1 MWWFAP
7 AGAPLSVALTPGV
20 DGGGSAFAFRV
31 GVGGAGALALAG
43 GASGSFGWAS
53 ASSAESVAWRVVPV
67 WPRHGQRSPPRGR
80 VIHAHCARS
89 SDISSRRAFDGPV
102 GGGSDVIGEDAD
114 GGRVPSGAPQVLA
127 AFGAPRLRG
136 AEGGLAGKV
145 DAESTALVAVWAWG
159 VGLVEG

>member
-1 MWWFAP
+1 MGVRILGRVRGV
-7 AGAPLSVALTPGV
+7 AGSASVA
-20 DGGGSAFAFRV
+20 A
-31 GVGGAGALALAG
+31 
-43 GASGSFGWAS
+43 
-53 ASSAESVAWRVVPV
+53 AWSTVTT
-67 WPRHGQRSPPRGR
+67 RGR

-102 GGGSDVIGEDAD
+102 GGGSDVVGEDAD

-145 DAESTALVAVWAWG
+145 DAEGAALVAVWAWG